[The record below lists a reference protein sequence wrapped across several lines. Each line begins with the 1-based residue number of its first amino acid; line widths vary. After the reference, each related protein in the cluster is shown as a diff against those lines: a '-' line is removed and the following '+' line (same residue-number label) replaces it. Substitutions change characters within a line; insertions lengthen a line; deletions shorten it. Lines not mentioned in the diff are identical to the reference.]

1 MHCRELEQEICR
13 QEVHLS
19 KLHSQIAQEE
29 SASDKTAQ
37 EQLCEEL
44 WALQRYVTSLMR
56 QATKLKLE
64 RQSVEAA
71 QVGRVKELKEAREAR
86 EAREAKVPLHPDAL
100 LSASELCAKEMHAL
114 CENVV
119 LIDSSE
125 Y

>member
-1 MHCRELEQEICR
+1 VRCRELEQEICR

-29 SASDKTAQ
+29 SASDKTVQ

-44 WALQRYVTSLMR
+44 WALQRYVTSLKR
-56 QATKLKLE
+56 QAKKLKLE

-86 EAREAKVPLHPDAL
+86 EAKVPTNPDAL

-114 CENVV
+114 CENMV

>member
-1 MHCRELEQEICR
+1 LCNFSTFFAIAKKRVSREATDLWVRCRELEQEICR

-29 SASDKTAQ
+29 SASDKTVQ

-44 WALQRYVTSLMR
+44 WALQRYVTSLKR
-56 QATKLKLE
+56 QAKKLKLE

-86 EAREAKVPLHPDAL
+86 EAKVAKL
-100 LSASELCAKEMHAL
+100 
-114 CENVV
+114 
-119 LIDSSE
+119 
-125 Y
+125 